1 MHKTTKTTIQKQQP
15 TTPEKMLLI
24 IKIEQN
30 QKILNL
36 NSDQSWKELKTN
48 VLYEIYLICILFI
61 NVRMQILIQ
70 NVLYSVILRKERK
83 KLKTLKFP

>member
-48 VLYEIYLICILFI
+48 LFFMKYI
-61 NVRMQILIQ
+61 
-70 NVLYSVILRKERK
+70 
-83 KLKTLKFP
+83 

>member
-1 MHKTTKTTIQKQQP
+1 MHKTTNTKTATDNTRKNAADYKNR
-15 TTPEKMLLI
+15 TESENFEF
-24 IKIEQN
+24 EQRPIMERV
-30 QKILNL
+30 K
-36 NSDQSWKELKTN
+36 DKF